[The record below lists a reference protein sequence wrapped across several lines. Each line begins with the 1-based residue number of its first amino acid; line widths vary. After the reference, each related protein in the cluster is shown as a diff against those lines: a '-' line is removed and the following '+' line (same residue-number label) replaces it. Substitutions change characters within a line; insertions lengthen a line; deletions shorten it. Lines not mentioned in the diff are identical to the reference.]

1 LTGGVAEPGHETVP
15 GAAVA
20 TDRAG
25 GLMVSERQVT
35 AEVGSRPR
43 ALAGDVRMVRRALA
57 RRAGWVRR
65 AVAVLMPRSVLT
77 GLAARAANRGGAGA
91 G

>member
-1 LTGGVAEPGHETVP
+1 MVA
-15 GAAVA
+15 
-20 TDRAG
+20 
-25 GLMVSERQVT
+25 ERQV
-35 AEVGSRPR
+35 AAHAGSRPG
-43 ALAGDVRMVRRALA
+43 ALAGDVRIVRRALA

-65 AVAVLMPRSVLT
+65 VVAVLVPRSVVM